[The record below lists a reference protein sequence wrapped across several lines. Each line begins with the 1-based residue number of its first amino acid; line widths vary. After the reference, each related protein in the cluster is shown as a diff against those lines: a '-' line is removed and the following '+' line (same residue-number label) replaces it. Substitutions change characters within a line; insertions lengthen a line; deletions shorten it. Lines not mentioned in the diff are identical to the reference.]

1 MYKFI
6 STKNFFLII
15 AIISI
20 FILLGAIFIEYIL
33 GIKPCK
39 LCLYQ
44 RYPYILSIFFCFFGY
59 SRYNKNIWLYLLCF
73 IFLLSF
79 ILSFYHVGIENYIFP
94 EFSGCS
100 ANNLDITDKESLLNS
115 LNNFIPNCKDVT
127 YRILGLSLATIN
139 VLISGLILI
148 ISLII
153 IKNEKNR

>member
-1 MYKFI
+1 MYKYI
-6 STKNFFLII
+6 SRKNFFFII

-20 FILLGAIFIEYIL
+20 FTLVSAVFIEYVL

-59 SRYNKNIWLYLLCF
+59 SQYNKNFWLYLLSF
-73 IFLLSF
+73 TFLLSL
-79 ILSFYHVGIENYIFP
+79 ILSIYHVGIENYIFP

-100 ANNLDITDKESLLNS
+100 ADNLNIIDKQILLNS

-148 ISLII
+148 ISLLIM
-153 IKNEKNR
+153 KK

>member
-1 MYKFI
+1 MYKLI
-6 STKNFFLII
+6 SIKNFYLII

-20 FILLGAIFIEYIL
+20 VTLLSAVFIEYFL

-44 RYPYILSIFFCFFGY
+44 RFPYILSIFFCFFGY
-59 SRYNKNIWLYLLCF
+59 SQYNKIIWLYLLSVT
-73 IFLLSF
+73 FLFSL
-79 ILSFYHVGIENYIFP
+79 IISFYHVGIENYIFP

-100 ANNLDITDKESLLNS
+100 ANNLNITDKEDLLNS

-127 YRILGLSLATIN
+127 YRILGFSLATIN

-148 ISLII
+148 ISLLL
-153 IKNEKNR
+153 IKNEKN

>member
-6 STKNFFLII
+6 SIKNFFLII
-15 AIISI
+15 AIVSI
-20 FILLGAIFIEYIL
+20 ITLLGAVFIEYVL

-44 RYPYILSIFFCFFGY
+44 RYPYVVSIFFCFFGY
-59 SRYNKNIWLYLLCF
+59 SQHNKNIWLYLLSVT
-73 IFLLSF
+73 FLLSLT
-79 ILSFYHVGIENYIFP
+79 ISFYHVGIENYIFP

-100 ANNLDITDKESLLNS
+100 ADNLDIIKKQDLLNS

-148 ISLII
+148 ISLIL
-153 IKNEKNR
+153 IKYEKNR